1 LIDVKGVKVVLDWI
15 ANSAYAMWVN
25 QSAGWPIALTLHAF
39 GTATVVGLSFIIALR
54 LLGLFRPIP
63 FTALRTLIAFVWI
76 GVVCQVVSG
85 LTLWTVKPAQYL
97 ADGMFEMKM
106 AFLVVSIVVTAIL
119 QKTVKREAAAWET
132 AGAASSRA
140 VKVVA
145 ATALLWS
152 AVTIGGRLTAYLGTL
167 YPT

>member
-1 LIDVKGVKVVLDWI
+1 MLDWI
-15 ANSAYAMWVN
+15 ANSEYAAWVN

-54 LLGLFRPIP
+54 LLGLFRTIP
-63 FTALRTLIAFVWI
+63 YTALSKMIVLIWI
-76 GVVCQVVSG
+76 GVACQFVSG

-106 AFLVVSIVVTAIL
+106 GFLLVSIVVTVIL
-119 QKTVKREAAAWET
+119 QRTVKREAPAWET
-132 AGAASSRA
+132 AGTASSRG
-140 VKVVA
+140 VKFVA